1 MSNKLEQLK
10 QTLKVIEAELTK
22 YRKLFLADGRI
33 DEEEQT
39 KLGHLEHQ
47 IKIIQEKII
56 ELELEDED
64 LDSLY
69 EIVIESNKKAASNP
83 TVENKKTYQKA
94 LETFNQ
100 KCKGSNPYLRKL
112 WKSAESENDKE
123 LAILKKNLEKIEATK
138 ERIANLEKVET
149 AKIYCIIKG
158 TNPDGTQWGRIDF
171 VGANYVTK
179 VHNKVEYAGKDSNNI
194 PLLVQY
200 YSYEDGAYQY
210 LKDSNK
216 LETAF
221 DKQLM
226 DIFLKSGK
234 VSYEQHK
241 NFGRDRDY
249 EYTPK
254 KAAVIGSGSWY
265 INLGKIAQKNH
276 IEKVIEVPDW
286 DDFGFQNLYEEY
298 LDKCGKGIL
307 VPEDRNQLKTA
318 MQASISKQKALVEEL
333 KQFHANENDNDRNT
347 AILVAIWTE
356 KIGAFE
362 ENIKGLKDDCFE
374 IKTKKDDI
382 PEEYLYPSK
391 LEIVFDGDSNK
402 INKKDDDQLK
412 KIADFLKAHPQVK
425 LQIIGNTLN
434 CENGDIN
441 LPVPSGNVKEDIETK
456 FTPSGKNT
464 VKDLMLIRAHR
475 IKLLFEEEYNIN
487 ENQLIPEAGACKGTK
502 DDDRKV
508 TINFI
513 K

>member
-1 MSNKLEQLK
+1 MSDKLDKLK
-10 QTLKVIEAELTK
+10 QTLKVIEIKLTK

-39 KLGHLEHQ
+39 KLDHLEHQ

-56 ELELEDED
+56 ELELEDGD
-64 LDSLY
+64 LDNLY
-69 EIVIESNKKAASNP
+69 EIVIESNKKATSKP

-112 WKSAESENDKE
+112 WKNAESENDKE
-123 LAILKKNLEKIEATK
+123 LAILKKNLEKTEATK
-138 ERIANLEKVET
+138 ERIATLEKVET
-149 AKIYCIIKG
+149 AKIYCIITG

-194 PLLVQY
+194 PLLVKY
-200 YSYEDGAYQY
+200 YSYEDGTYQH

-241 NFGRDRDY
+241 NLGRDY

-265 INLGKIAQKNH
+265 VNVGKTAPKNY

-286 DDFGFQNLYEEY
+286 DDFGFQNLYDAY
-298 LDKCGKGIL
+298 LDKCGEGIL
-307 VPEDRNQLKTA
+307 PPEESVQLKKE
-318 MQASISKQKALVEEL
+318 MQQSISKQKELVEEL
-333 KQFHANENDNDRNT
+333 KQFHSKENDQENNT
-347 AILVAIWTE
+347 AILVEVWTK

-362 ENIKGLKDDCFE
+362 EDIKGLKNDCFE

-412 KIADFLKAHPQVK
+412 KIADFLKAHPQIK

-456 FTPSGKNT
+456 FTPSGRNT

-487 ENQLIPEAGACKGTK
+487 ENQLIPKACACKGTQ